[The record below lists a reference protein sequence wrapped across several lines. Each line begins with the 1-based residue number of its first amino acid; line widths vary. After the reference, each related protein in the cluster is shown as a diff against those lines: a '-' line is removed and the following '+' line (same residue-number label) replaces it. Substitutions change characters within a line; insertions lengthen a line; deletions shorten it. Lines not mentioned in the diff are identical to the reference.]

1 MKLKTLT
8 IALVAILF
16 TGLTSYGQTVNEVV
30 DNYFKAIGGRDKVK
44 SIKTMKITGK
54 FFMGP
59 MEIPVESSVKK
70 PNKVYSTATAQGM
83 TQRMGFDGK
92 DAWQFSPFMGDT
104 VPHKMPEENSRDMKD
119 QADIEG
125 PLMDYKEKGSTVELI
140 GKEDIEGTPAYKVK
154 ILKKSGD
161 LEYYFIDA
169 ESFLLVKSVSKKSF
183 QGKEVESETVYSDYR
198 DVDGMKMAFSNESRQ
213 VGEEAGQKFIIDK
226 VEVNVDMN
234 DEMFLLPTK

>member
-83 TQRMGFDGK
+83 THVWASM
-92 DAWQFSPFMGDT
+92 
-104 VPHKMPEENSRDMKD
+104 VKM
-119 QADIEG
+119 
-125 PLMDYKEKGSTVELI
+125 LGSLVLLWAIQCHT
-140 GKEDIEGTPAYKVK
+140 KC
-154 ILKKSGD
+154 LKK
-161 LEYYFIDA
+161 IHA
-169 ESFLLVKSVSKKSF
+169 
-183 QGKEVESETVYSDYR
+183 
-198 DVDGMKMAFSNESRQ
+198 
-213 VGEEAGQKFIIDK
+213 I
-226 VEVNVDMN
+226 
-234 DEMFLLPTK
+234 